1 MLEVIFCKIDD
12 FCKYFEKKSQSHMI
26 GKSKKVGRKRLLTTS
41 EVLTI
46 TVYFHASGYKNFK
59 QYYNVLIRGFLQSA
73 FPLAPSYN
81 RFIELRQESAF
92 MLALFT
98 QTNAVS
104 DCDGISI
111 IDSCK
116 LEVCHVKREYSHKV
130 FKGLAQKGRTSVD
143 WFYGF
148 KLHFVI
154 NRNGE
159 IISFFI
165 SPGNIHDANPK
176 ALERVT
182 KNLFGKLLGDR
193 GYIGAFKMLYEK
205 GIHLIHRIRKNM
217 KNKLM
222 NMYDKLLLRKRGV
235 IESVINILKS
245 KYSLEYTGLRS
256 LSGFFSHVCA
266 SIAAYS
272 FKSKKPSIFYGEC
285 PKIALN

>member
-1 MLEVIFCKIDD
+1 MHLD
-12 FCKYFEKKSQSHMI
+12 
-26 GKSKKVGRKRLLTTS
+26 T
-41 EVLTI
+41 
-46 TVYFHASGYKNFK
+46 
-59 QYYNVLIRGFLQSA
+59 SA

-81 RFIELRQESAF
+81 RFIELRQQSAF

-98 QTNAVS
+98 QTNAMR

-130 FKGLAQKGRTSVD
+130 FKGLAQKGCTSVG

-154 NRNGE
+154 NSKDE

-165 SPGNIHDANPK
+165 SPGNTHDANPK
-176 ALERVT
+176 VLEKVT
-182 KNLFGKLLGDR
+182 KGLFGKLLADR

-205 GIHLIHRIRKNM
+205 GIQLIHRIRKNM

-222 NMYDKLLLRKRGV
+222 SMYDKLLLRKRGV

-245 KYSLEYTGLRS
+245 QCSLEYTGLRS
-256 LSGFFSHVCA
+256 LSGFLSHICA

-272 FKSKKPSIFYGEC
+272 FRSEKPSIFYREH
-285 PKIALN
+285 PKVGLN